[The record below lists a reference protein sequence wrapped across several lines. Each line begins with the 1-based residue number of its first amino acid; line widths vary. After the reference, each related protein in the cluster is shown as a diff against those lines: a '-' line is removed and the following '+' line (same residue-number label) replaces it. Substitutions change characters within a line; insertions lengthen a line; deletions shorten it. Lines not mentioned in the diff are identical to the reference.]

1 MNSSPSA
8 SKKPKNPIGTDDRPP
23 IRQRPLFTARCG
35 SGTEIFPTLI
45 NKAAPPDG
53 KGRRCYPKKQ
63 RGVEIN
69 GKRKESDNKR
79 VNINE
84 FIRAREVRVISDD
97 NEQLGILPLDEA
109 LKVAAEAGLDLV
121 EVAPDADPPVCR
133 IMDFG
138 RYKYQQSKKSAES
151 RKKAS
156 VIEVKEVKFRP
167 KTGEH
172 DYQFKLRNIQKF
184 LAEKNKVKV
193 SLMFRGREI
202 AHADLGLAL
211 LERVIK
217 DIGEDGQPEQ
227 MPKIEGR
234 NMIMIMGPKA

>member
-1 MNSSPSA
+1 MLHSFTKPVFGARPSDF
-8 SKKPKNPIGTDDRPP
+8 KI
-23 IRQRPLFTARCG
+23 I
-35 SGTEIFPTLI
+35 TL
-45 NKAAPPDG
+45 
-53 KGRRCYPKKQ
+53 

-69 GKRKESDNKR
+69 GKRFKESDNKR

-84 FIRAREVRVISDD
+84 HIRAREVRVIGGDGD
-97 NEQLGILPLDEA
+97 QLGILPLDQA
-109 LKVAAEAGLDLV
+109 LAAAQEAGLDLV
-121 EVAPDADPPVCR
+121 EVAPEAEPPVCR

-151 RKKAS
+151 RKKS
-156 VIEVKEVKFRP
+156 TVIEIKEVKFRP

-202 AHADLGLAL
+202 AHADLGQAL
-211 LERVIK
+211 LERVLR
-217 DIGEDGQPEQ
+217 DVGEAAQPEQ
-227 MPKIEGR
+227 MPKLEGR
-234 NMIMIMGPKA
+234 NMIMVLGPK